1 MADGFGDLN
10 TVGTTRELKS
20 SEMGGN
26 GGRGPIDNVYPT
38 GIVATGNE
46 VRSSDG
52 MDRGARRGMGMARG
66 SKGRG
71 MSDRR

>member
-1 MADGFGDLN
+1 MAEGFGDMN
-10 TVGTTRELKS
+10 TVGTTRDLKS
-20 SEMGGN
+20 SADGGN
-26 GGRGPIDNVYPT
+26 SGRGPIDNVLPT
-38 GIVATGNE
+38 GNIARGNE

-52 MDRGARRGMGMARG
+52 MDSGARRGMGMARG